1 MVGAQSAQAANL
13 YHCDPS
19 RSGYTYVC
27 TTVTS
32 APSSGVRVH
41 ERNFDY
47 VKTLYNGNSV
57 VLLGWGHD
65 QYGRCGVNGD
75 PYVWRI
81 GWYDR
86 HGWNVAMV
94 GDYYVATGSRATWGS
109 RRTRGADST
118 TRRTPWGAQPDPR
131 RATSSPSGAAD
142 TNSRGAAPCRLSR

>member
-86 HGWNVAMV
+86 HGRNLAMV

-109 RRTRGADST
+109 TADSWGRLDNST
-118 TRRTPWGAQPDPR
+118 HSMGSAAGPATCDLIAFRR
-131 RATSSPSGAAD
+131 S
-142 TNSRGAAPCRLSR
+142 